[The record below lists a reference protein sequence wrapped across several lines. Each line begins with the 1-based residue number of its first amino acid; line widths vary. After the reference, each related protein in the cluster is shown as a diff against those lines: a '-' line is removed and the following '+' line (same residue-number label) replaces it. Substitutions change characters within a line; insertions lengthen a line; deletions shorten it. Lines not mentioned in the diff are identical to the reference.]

1 MNLYWEQYMG
11 PGGHRADGQHSV
23 YIILDEGNLAKLY
36 QMPDDELSPVNPQRA
51 RKYQE
56 YGPGVTEGHADGYRW
71 ESALAEAKSRAQA
84 WEDADADA

>member
-36 QMPDDELSPVNPQRA
+36 QMPDDDELSPVNPQRA

-56 YGPGVTEGHADGYRW
+56 YGPGVTEGHGTGTAGNRRW
-71 ESALAEAKSRAQA
+71 QRRNRARRGG
-84 WEDADADA
+84 EDADA